1 MKNIPNDQAADS
13 PAMPDRRKF
22 LVAGQE
28 WLQLHRCC
36 LNFHLPLRGTLS
48 VHQRL

>member
-22 LVAGQE
+22 LVAG
-28 WLQLHRCC
+28 LKH
-36 LNFHLPLRGTLS
+36 PLI
-48 VHQRL
+48 